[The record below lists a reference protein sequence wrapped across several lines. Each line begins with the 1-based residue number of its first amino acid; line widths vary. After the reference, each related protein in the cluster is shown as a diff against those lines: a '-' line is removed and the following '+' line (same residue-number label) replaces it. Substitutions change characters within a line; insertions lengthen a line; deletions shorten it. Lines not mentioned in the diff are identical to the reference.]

1 MVKLLLR
8 LLSALGV
15 ILLAVAYLLS
25 WDRFTGLFRDEIEA
39 HLAAR
44 FGTPLEFDSVRVNL
58 LWLRLQVEGV
68 RVTLPEVGEIG
79 LQRLDLELAPGP
91 LLHGRLQGRRLRL
104 VEPRVAV
111 AELRA
116 LPSLFA
122 GLGGQGGHLAPFPVE
137 VEAGAVSLFDFAGAN
152 AVLLEGINA
161 TLDPGDPAG
170 IVLHTE
176 IATARL
182 TAANV
187 AFPPA
192 TVAADLGMEPGKVI
206 LRRMVLASRSS
217 RLRGSGEVVVGETLA
232 ASHGIWQGKVDLDL
246 ADLRCLP
253 GEPEDLRGTLHFT
266 GRAEGPLTAPTISG
280 RLGLAEVVRGP
291 LQLQAIAADV
301 TGSGK
306 VWRIEG
312 IDGVIAGA
320 RAQGAVDLDLGQREA
335 AGRIQVS
342 AFSWAALRDEYQR
355 WRGVVLPDLPFA
367 MTTALDAT
375 FDYRQAGGLTF
386 QGDLQGEIAG
396 LGVPPE
402 AIAERPG
409 AILNTLPP
417 ATFHAGL
424 RRIAGDV
431 LVEDGIATIGDGQAR
446 VAGRIGPGAELD
458 LAVALVNADS
468 TAVAQ
473 LLGIDLTGIAWA
485 DGRVTGSGAEWRF
498 DGDVHGRDITIFGE
512 ELARVEGCLHLDE
525 HGATMAELDG
535 LPVATAA
542 TGPWVRG
549 DLEAGKGLFELA
561 LRGRDL
567 PLAAIHY
574 LDPWPFLSG
583 RGTVGFAIH
592 GPAPLRFD
600 IDGDLSEASAWE
612 IPVAPLRI
620 AVRVADQKASWE
632 ASGVDGAVTG
642 RGEVAL
648 TGARPVQGE
657 GQFHNLS
664 LERLRHFL
672 PRVLAEREPTGVAS
686 GHYRVSGTTEP
697 VDGLVIEATIDD
709 VAVQVVGRELTA
721 AGRPVTVRWRNM
733 GIEFDDLRLT
743 GGGVGIDLLG
753 RVGAD
758 GALQL
763 TLQAEIAADTVA
775 EAVPWCAKSDGQV
788 AIFADIGGMAT
799 APDLSGGAVIDGL
812 EIPLPALGLHIG
824 GLSAEAIFSGGQIL
838 VDRVHADVGGGTL
851 TGEGFALFAD
861 GRVDHVVFDGR
872 VVGVEIERFGAHAK
886 VNGELQIRGEPTA
899 PLIAGDLIVGE
910 LIYDRPVDAAALGRA
925 LPSRE
930 PTPAATQPRGPQLDL
945 RLRAPETIVVR
956 NNLLDLRLGGQLNLV
971 GPLVAPG
978 LLGALTGSNGTFH
991 LRDRDLLLNAVSIT
1005 FVDPEGIEPILEVQ
1019 GETVLRGLQVTPAQL
1034 GQQGE
1039 RFEAGGARNYY
1050 VTFMVAGP
1058 LDDLSIRASSTPP
1071 LDEGYIL
1078 ASLMGSTIGGEL
1090 GETATNRFVSLLSG
1104 GLRKGLGSSPVAS
1117 LFEAPLEELL
1127 RFDRIDIDPFAV
1139 SRSNVVSPRLTLGR
1153 DLSERLA
1160 LIYSTSFVAN
1170 EEPLIELQYR
1180 LSDKWQL
1187 LGNKNEIGSLGAD
1200 LRYEFRF

>member
-1 MVKLLLR
+1 M
-8 LLSALGV
+8 
-15 ILLAVAYLLS
+15 
-25 WDRFTGLFRDEIEA
+25 
-39 HLAAR
+39 
-44 FGTPLEFDSVRVNL
+44 
-58 LWLRLQVEGV
+58 
-68 RVTLPEVGEIG
+68 
-79 LQRLDLELAPGP
+79 
-91 LLHGRLQGRRLRL
+91 
-104 VEPRVAV
+104 
-111 AELRA
+111 
-116 LPSLFA
+116 
-122 GLGGQGGHLAPFPVE
+122 APFPVE
-137 VEAGAVSLFDFAGAN
+137 VEAGSLTVFDFEGAN
-152 AVLLEGINA
+152 AVLLEGIDA
-161 TLDPGDPAG
+161 TLDAGTPAG
-170 IVLHTE
+170 VDLHAE
-176 IATARL
+176 IATAQV
-182 TAANV
+182 TVANV

-192 TVAADLGMEPGKVI
+192 AAATDLGIVPGKVI
-206 LRRMVLASRSS
+206 VREAVVATRSS

-232 ASHGIWQGKVDLDL
+232 ASRGIWQGKVNLDL

-253 GEPEDLRGTLHFT
+253 GEPADLRGTLHFT

-301 TGSGK
+301 IGNGRG
-306 VWRIEG
+306 WAFED

-320 RAQGAVDLDLGQREA
+320 RAQGDLDLDLGRREA
-335 AGRIQVS
+335 AGRIRVS
-342 AFSWAALRDEYQR
+342 DLSWAAVRDEYQR
-355 WRGVVLPDLPFA
+355 WRGIALPDLPFA
-367 MTTALDAT
+367 MTTALDAE
-375 FDYRQAGGLTF
+375 FEYRQAAGLTF
-386 QGDLQGEIAG
+386 QGDMQGAIAG
-396 LGVPPE
+396 LGLPPE

-417 ATFHAGL
+417 ATFRAGL
-424 RRIAGDV
+424 RRVAGEV
-431 LVEDGIATIGDGQAR
+431 LVEDGIATIGDSQGR
-446 VAGRIGPGAELD
+446 VAGRIGAGAELD

-468 TAVAQ
+468 SAVAK

-498 DGDVHGRDITIFGE
+498 DGDVHGRDVTIFGE

-525 HGATMAELDG
+525 HGATMVELDG
-535 LPVATAA
+535 LPAATAA
-542 TGPWVRG
+542 TGRWVRG

-567 PLAAIHY
+567 PLDAIHY
-574 LDPWPFLSG
+574 LDPWPFLAG
-583 RGTVGFAIH
+583 RGTVAFAIH

-600 IDGDLSEASAWE
+600 IDGDLSEASAWD

-632 ASGVDGAVTG
+632 ATAVGGDLTG

-657 GQFHNLS
+657 GQFHDLP

-672 PRVLAEREPTGVAS
+672 PRLLAEREPTGVAT
-686 GHYRVSGTTEP
+686 GHYRVSGTSEP
-697 VDGLVIEATIDD
+697 IDGLVIEATIDD
-709 VAVQVVGRELTA
+709 VAVHAVGREFTA
-721 AGRPVTVRWRNM
+721 AGQPITVRWRKM
-733 GIEFDDLRLT
+733 GIEFDDLQLT
-743 GGGVGIDLLG
+743 GGGVEIDLLG
-753 RVGAD
+753 RVGVD

-763 TLQAEIAADTVA
+763 TLQAEIAANTVA
-775 EAVPWCAKSDGQV
+775 EAVPWCAKSEGQV

-799 APDLSGGAVIDGL
+799 APDLSGGAVVDGL

-824 GLSAEAIFSGGQIL
+824 ALSAEAVFSGGQIL
-838 VDRVHADVGGGTL
+838 VDRVRADVGGGTL

-910 LIYDRPVDAAALGRA
+910 FIYDRPIDAATLGRG
-925 LPSRE
+925 LTSRE
-930 PTPAATQPRGPQLDL
+930 PMPGASAPPGPTLDL

-971 GPLVAPG
+971 GPLAAPG

-1071 LDEGYIL
+1071 LDEGFIL

-1090 GETATNRFVSLLSG
+1090 GETATNRFVSILSG
-1104 GLRKGLGSSPVAS
+1104 GLRKGLGSTPVAS
-1117 LFEAPLEELL
+1117 LFEAPLEQLL

-1139 SRSNVVSPRLTLGR
+1139 SRTNVVSPRLTLGR